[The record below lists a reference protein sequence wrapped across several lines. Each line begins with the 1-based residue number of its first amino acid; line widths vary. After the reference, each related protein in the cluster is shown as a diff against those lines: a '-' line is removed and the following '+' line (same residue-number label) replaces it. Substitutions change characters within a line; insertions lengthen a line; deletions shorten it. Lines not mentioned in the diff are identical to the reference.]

1 MTGTD
6 ANTQDP
12 RPAVTTVLTPIM
24 IALVHFGIPWQP
36 LPKPQPSHPTPSWRG
51 FLCASL
57 GAAFLYTAL
66 DQGQRLDRFHS
77 SLIIGLVAAG
87 AFLIVAAM
95 ASAGHCC
102 TRGGQMRSTHYER
115 VEMMTSGSAA
125 LRELHAAARLCLPLA
140 FMASVLV
147 SSCVAQ
153 QPSASPMQLTLE
165 QAINLALKQNHSV
178 HLRELSVEQM
188 QSKKDEARSDYLPQL
203 KTSGSVLHVTELAG
217 VEIPAGA
224 LGSYSSTGPIPAKSL
239 FVGQGGLTGY
249 TGGVGLEQ
257 PLTQLF
263 RIHQGNV
270 AAKQDLLV
278 ARTQL
283 DQTQDAIALQVR
295 QLYYNILINQEKL
308 KASQEQLTTAQ
319 IKDEESRNDVAR
331 GNALEISA
339 LQSKAAILQAQQ
351 ESLTLRLQG
360 NDLRRQLADVFGL
373 PVETPLE
380 LDPGAAAVAV
390 DIPSRADAIGIA
402 LEQNHELKAARQT
415 LVKAQAGLAAAKDA
429 YIPDVTALSRYSYQS
444 GVPLLVHNFG
454 TFGFSLSYD
463 LFDGG
468 RREAKIREARTEVH
482 SSEVAVD
489 KLQSEIEVQ
498 IEGIY
503 ERVDELRQ
511 MVDVAEQVVK
521 VRTEAARLSDRQVE
535 QNVALNSARSQSHSD
550 LASATASLLEANCGL
565 SLTEADLK
573 RAIGQMPQ

>member
-1 MTGTD
+1 
-6 ANTQDP
+6 
-12 RPAVTTVLTPIM
+12 
-24 IALVHFGIPWQP
+24 
-36 LPKPQPSHPTPSWRG
+36 
-51 FLCASL
+51 
-57 GAAFLYTAL
+57 
-66 DQGQRLDRFHS
+66 
-77 SLIIGLVAAG
+77 
-87 AFLIVAAM
+87 
-95 ASAGHCC
+95 
-102 TRGGQMRSTHYER
+102 MRSTLNER
-115 VEMMTSGSAA
+115 GQIMTSASVAR
-125 LRELHAAARLCLPLA
+125 RELRAAARLCLPLA
-140 FMASVLV
+140 LLGSTFITTS
-147 SSCVAQ
+147 VAQ
-153 QPSASPMQLTLE
+153 QSSANPMQLTLE

-178 HLRELSVEQM
+178 HLRSLSVEQM
-188 QSKKDEARSDYLPQL
+188 KSKKDEARSNYLPQI

-224 LGSYSSTGPIPAKSL
+224 LGSYSSTGPIPAKSQ

-295 QLYYNILINQEKL
+295 QLYYNILINQQKL

-339 LQSKAAILQAQQ
+339 LQSKAAILQGQQ

-360 NDLRRQLADVFGL
+360 NDLRRQLADVLGL

-390 DIPSRADAIGIA
+390 DIPSRADAIRIA

-482 SSEVAVD
+482 SAEVAVD

-498 IEGIY
+498 VQGIY
-503 ERVDELRQ
+503 DRVDELRQ

-535 QNVALNSARSQSHSD
+535 QNAALNSARSQSHSD